1 MARDIVQ
8 SALLEAKRAREVA
21 MENAKDVLIESLSP
35 RLERALD
42 AKFNRLHEEDEIR
55 TDGEVVH
62 ADVEGDEDE
71 WVDGSVAGEA
81 SGSELT
87 EDDEFEDDE
96 DIEVDAADAE
106 AEIEVEPDYDLGD
119 EEVEENDEWGGDKGD
134 ESSSHRD
141 YESVYIDDDEDLDID
156 VDDEDDDVELD
167 IESFFIE
174 DDEEDEDVE
183 DTFESY
189 RPRRRRTRKS
199 RTSSLKVENT
209 KLRKAYGIL
218 RKELRE
224 SNLFNVKLS
233 HALRLLESN
242 GGALTGKQRK
252 RIVSTLDRAKTV
264 REAHLIAKSIHE
276 SLKVAEGTPR
286 RKRIH
291 ESASRKNKAAS
302 LIRESAGGPTDRWS
316 RLAGITS

>member
-55 TDGEVVH
+55 NDGEVVH
-62 ADVEGDEDE
+62 ADIEGDEDE
-71 WVDGSVAGEA
+71 WIDGSEAGEA
-81 SGSELT
+81 TGAELT
-87 EDDEFEDDE
+87 EDDYYEDDDE
-96 DIEVDAADAE
+96 IEVPAADAE
-106 AEIEVEPDYDLGD
+106 AEIAAEPDYDYDD
-119 EEVEENDEWGGDKGD
+119 EEVEEDDDLDVDIE
-134 ESSSHRD
+134 E
-141 YESVYIDDDEDLDID
+141 DDDEDI
-156 VDDEDDDVELD
+156 ELD
-167 IESFFIE
+167 IESFFE
-174 DDEEDEDVE
+174 TDDEEMEEDEDEIDVE